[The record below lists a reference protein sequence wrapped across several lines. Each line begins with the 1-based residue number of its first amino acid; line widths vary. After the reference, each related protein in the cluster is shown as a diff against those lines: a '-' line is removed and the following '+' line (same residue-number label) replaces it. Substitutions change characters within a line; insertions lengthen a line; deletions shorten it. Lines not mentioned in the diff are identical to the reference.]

1 MKLYKKKANSKLG
14 LLKNLMVVFALG
26 LFISSCSS
34 DDGFEDANGNAA
46 KKYITKIV
54 TNGEGQIT
62 ISTVNYDSQGKV
74 TSAASGDDTKFFT
87 YGQDGSLSKISGNGD
102 NIMTSEVIGEIQAAY
117 EIGDVLEFDLKGNPT
132 LLELYE
138 EDYQG
143 NQTTRTAEIIYDDK
157 PFAFYYTLDAAG
169 IIDILNDVRL
179 QFYAP
184 PEIMMAK
191 KLLPVNNPIK
201 AIIRDD
207 LNQEVGTISVGF
219 SYDEDNYPIT
229 ASVVSIDND
238 GYGESYNLTY
248 EYK

>member
-1 MKLYKKKANSKLG
+1 M
-14 LLKNLMVVFALG
+14 LKNLMLLLALG
-26 LFISSCSS
+26 LFIISCSS

-54 TNGEGQIT
+54 TEGEGQTT
-62 ISTVNYDSQGKV
+62 ISTVNYDNEGKV
-74 TSAASGDDTKFFT
+74 TSAASGDETKYFT
-87 YGQDGSLSKISGNGD
+87 YGENGGLTKISGSGD

-143 NQTTRTAEIIYDDK
+143 NQIIRTAELTYDDK

-169 IIDILNDVRL
+169 IIDVLYDVRL

-184 PEIMMAK
+184 PEIIMAK
-191 KLLPVNNPIK
+191 KLLPVNNPVK

-207 LNQEVGTISVGF
+207 SNQEVGTISVGF
-219 SYDEDNYPIT
+219 IYDADNYPVT
-229 ASVVSIDND
+229 ASVVSIDNE